1 MRPASTTAGGVEI
14 ETLRVH
20 SDERGSLFEPVDEPA
35 LAAQRNVHVVLMPPT
50 AVRGNDYH
58 REAWEVTTVFGPCL
72 VRWRDADG
80 LHDVDVPAGEAWRF
94 RIPPGVAHAYRNT
107 GTTAMVLVSFGSRP
121 HDPSGG
127 DTVSAAIL

>member
-35 LAAQRNVHVVLMPPT
+35 LAAQRNVHVVLTWPN
-50 AVRGNDYH
+50 AVRGNHYH